1 MKVIK
6 RDGRTQEFD
15 ISKIMVSIERSSD
28 DAGNPMTSSDILN
41 VSEDIKNKI
50 WKDFKNKVGYNDIRN
65 IVIEELTNAGF
76 ESVSKAYESQ

>member
-41 VSEDIKNKI
+41 MSEDVKNKI
-50 WKDFKNKVGYNDIRN
+50 WDDFKNKVSYNDIRN
-65 IVIEELTNAGF
+65 IVIEKLSNSGF
-76 ESVSKAYESQ
+76 ESVAKAYESQ